1 MSFEILQKQ
10 LDVLQTDLKGFFAKA
25 DEEKRTAGAES
36 AEVKQKLADLVNRM
50 NELDMKLVQLPQREV
65 KTFNQLIQENESVQ
79 RLMKDKSGRAVISL
93 KDFDV
98 TQFLDRKTTIT
109 SSTVGFPTSGVM
121 PEERGAYVPEARK
134 KLRVREIISARP
146 TTLGQLSWPKAS
158 DTGTKAS
165 PVAEAN
171 LKAANNYD
179 PAMVTERV
187 KTIATYFD
195 TSRQVLEDWVELEG
209 ILRNLGSYKVNAEFD
224 RQCYFGDNTGEN
236 LNGLT
241 TQAQSFD
248 TALLPSAA
256 AGYTYIDVAAA
267 AFQQIDADDEVDS
280 DFIVLNTSDWWR
292 MRRTKDS
299 EGKYILGDPQSPIE
313 PTLWGRRVATTNQM
327 TSGSFL
333 AGSSSPLA
341 AEIRDRMGLEISI
354 STEHGNNFTYNM
366 VTIRFELRAAL
377 AVYRPNAYVYGS
389 LVQSPA

>member
-1 MSFEILQKQ
+1 MSFEIVQQQ
-10 LDVLQTDLKGFFAKA
+10 LEGLKTELKGFLTRA
-25 DEEKRTAGAES
+25 DEEKRNNGAES
-36 AEVKQKLADLVNRM
+36 AELKQQMAGLVTRM
-50 NELDMKLVQLPQREV
+50 NELDMKLVQLPKPEV
-65 KTFNQLIQENESVQ
+65 KSFDQLLRENESVS
-79 RLMKDKSGRAVISL
+79 RLLQDKRGRAVIHL
-93 KDFDV
+93 KDYDV
-98 TQFLDRKTTIT
+98 ARFLEQKATIT

-121 PEERGAYVPEARK
+121 PEERGRYVEEARK
-134 KLRVREIISARP
+134 RLHLRDIISARP
-146 TTLGQLSWPKAS
+146 TTLGQISWPKAS

-187 KTIATYFD
+187 KTVATYFD
-195 TSRQVLEDWVELEG
+195 ASRQVLEDWVELDG
-209 ILRNLGSYKVNAEFD
+209 ILRGLGSYKVMAEFD
-224 RQCYFGDNTGEN
+224 RQGYFGDNTGEN

-248 TALLPSAA
+248 TALMPSAA
-256 AGYTYIDVAAA
+256 VGYTYIDVAAA
-267 AFQQIDADDEVDS
+267 AFQQIDADDEVEA
-280 DFIVLNTSDWWR
+280 DFIVLNTSDWWK

-313 PTLWGRRVATTNQM
+313 PTLWGRRVVTTNQM
-327 TSGSFL
+327 TVGSFL
-333 AGSSSPLA
+333 AGSSSPSA

-377 AVYRPNAYVYGS
+377 CVYRPNAYVYGS